1 MSLGVSS
8 ELLTKYATNAPR
20 YTSYPTAVDWT
31 KDFAPESYPK
41 LLARAAGRDEPLSVY
56 VHLPYCAQL
65 CLFCG
70 CNVVISRSASR
81 IDAYL
86 DRLEKEF
93 DFIGRTGIGRR
104 KVRQYHWGG
113 GTPTQLNLAQMERV
127 QRAFLRNFQLAT
139 DAEIAIEVDP
149 RVTTT
154 EQVRWLADQG
164 FNRVSLGVQDFD
176 LKVQEAIARVQSEEQ
191 TRVVIDAARAAGIRS
206 INIDLIY
213 GLPHQTV
220 DSFRRTIE
228 RVIDIRPER
237 VALFHYAHVPWMKK
251 HQTALETDAT
261 PDAATKLAI
270 FQMALAAFGQGGWRY
285 IGLDHFALPH
295 DELAKA
301 LDAEKLQRNFM
312 GYTTRRGSD
321 MVSLGVSSIGEVDGA
336 FVQNAST
343 EGEYLAKIDER
354 GYATYRGH
362 SLSAEDQLRRDTIV
376 GLMCNGVLRKRELE
390 ERHGI
395 VFDTHFAAELD
406 QLRPMVADGLVLLDA
421 DAIRITPLG
430 QLFLRNAALPF
441 DTYLAAR
448 RAAGGDGSK
457 TFSRT
462 L

>member
-1 MSLGVSS
+1 
-8 ELLTKYATNAPR
+8 
-20 YTSYPTAVDWT
+20 
-31 KDFAPESYPK
+31 
-41 LLARAAGRDEPLSVY
+41 
-56 VHLPYCAQL
+56 
-65 CLFCG
+65 
-70 CNVVISRSASR
+70 
-81 IDAYL
+81 
-86 DRLEKEF
+86 
-93 DFIGRTGIGRR
+93 
-104 KVRQYHWGG
+104 
-113 GTPTQLNLAQMERV
+113 
-127 QRAFLRNFQLAT
+127 
-139 DAEIAIEVDP
+139 
-149 RVTTT
+149 
-154 EQVRWLADQG
+154 
-164 FNRVSLGVQDFD
+164 VQDFD

-362 SLSAEDQLRRDTIV
+362 SLSAEDRLRRDTIV
-376 GLMCNGVLRKRELE
+376 GLMCNGVLRKREIE

-406 QLRPMVADGLVLLDA
+406 QLRPLVADGLVLLDP